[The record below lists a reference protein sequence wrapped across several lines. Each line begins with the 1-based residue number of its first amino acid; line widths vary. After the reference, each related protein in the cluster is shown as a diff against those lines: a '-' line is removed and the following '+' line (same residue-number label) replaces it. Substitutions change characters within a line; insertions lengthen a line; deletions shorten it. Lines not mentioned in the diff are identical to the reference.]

1 MKSNGHKI
9 KNLEISLK
17 NILAFG
23 KQGKPGES
31 DSMPQEG
38 ALGLEVII
46 PSQRSARIAGSA

>member
-1 MKSNGHKI
+1 MHNRKMWSKGHETED
-9 KNLEISLK
+9 LEIPLKK

-38 ALGLEVII
+38 ALGLEL
-46 PSQRSARIAGSA
+46 